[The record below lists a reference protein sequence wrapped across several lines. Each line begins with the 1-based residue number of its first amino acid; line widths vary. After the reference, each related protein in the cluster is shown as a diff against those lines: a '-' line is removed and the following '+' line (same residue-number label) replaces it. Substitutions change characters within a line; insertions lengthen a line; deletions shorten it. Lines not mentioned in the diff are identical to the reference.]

1 MAEGEAGDRMLT
13 EGGAA
18 GGIAAGQQQG
28 GGSGGEAGGIAAG
41 GIAAGQQQGGG
52 IAAGQQHADGSLG
65 ALVAQA
71 PPVPPRLLA
80 NHGIWT
86 AGGQGVGAA
95 QVLWAAG
102 HATGSK
108 RAEARVATLQAQIY
122 RLAAASMA
130 VAALQQQQARRD
142 LDADEEDAG
151 GAGDD
156 DAGDDD
162 DDDDD
167 DGGGARVPPD
177 AACRETSEEGTNGT
191 KRKHL

>member
-1 MAEGEAGDRMLT
+1 MADGEAGDRMVT

-18 GGIAAGQQQG
+18 GGIAAAGQQQG

-41 GIAAGQQQGGG
+41 GIAAGQQQGGA

-102 HATGSK
+102 HATARLESK
-108 RAEARVATLQAQIY
+108 GAEARVATLQAHIY
-122 RLAAASMA
+122 RLAAAS
-130 VAALQQQQARRD
+130 VAALQQQ
-142 LDADEEDAG
+142 AG

-167 DGGGARVPPD
+167 AGAPD
-177 AACRETSEEGTNGT
+177 AA
-191 KRKHL
+191 